1 MRKGLVLAA
10 ATGAIALAAACAPE
24 IEVRTMSAPEVKLAS
39 LHTFRILPTP
49 QRRDGQM
56 GRGTNDPMVSNSIMN
71 LALKQTV
78 EQAFIDRGYVLDERN
93 PDFAVAFYA
102 SAVDKLDVTQWDY
115 GYPYYP
121 RWRMPI
127 PPADRITTYKEG
139 SVVIDIVHPSSN
151 DLMWRGHGTAEISE
165 HPDEMSLRLRQ
176 VAVAVIG
183 KFPRAA
189 PREVASIR

>member
-1 MRKGLVLAA
+1 MRTRLLLAA
-10 ATGAIALAAACAPE
+10 AGAMVLAAACASE
-24 IEVRTMSAPEVKLAS
+24 IDVRTMSAPDVKLTS

-49 QRRDGQM
+49 QRRDGQV

-71 LALKQTV
+71 LALRQTV

-102 SAVDKLDVTQWDY
+102 SALEKLDVTQWNY

-127 PPADRITTYKEG
+127 PPAEHITTYKEG
-139 SVVIDIVHPSSN
+139 SVVIDIVHPGSN
-151 DLMWRGHGTAEISE
+151 ELMWRGHGTAEISD
-165 HPDEMSLRLRQ
+165 HPDEMSTRLRQ

-189 PREVASIR
+189 PREVATSR